1 MTKPVCEQTNF
12 KEHTGF
18 HPIAW
23 TYAALVK
30 IG

>member
-18 HPIAW
+18 RPMTWA
-23 TYAALVK
+23 YAEPVK